1 MVMLLSKCTISV
13 VLAFVVFLST
23 QFAHAQSRSPGEAK
37 PKSHFLDGHKHYQAG
52 RYEDAIAAFAKA
64 QGICPTVAML
74 YNLGRAHDMAGHP
87 NEALSFFEEFLAQ
100 KPGTP
105 EVKAVKA
112 RVKEIKAK
120 KKAKKALPEL
130 DWEDPFKPMA
140 ETSKKAKATPKPL
153 PEDALASQP
162 EPEAPGRPWYKR
174 PWAWVATGVGVGLIA
189 TGSALLATRRVD
201 QWQRNEETGKL
212 ESVTDHWWPGAV
224 LAGVGAVAGG
234 VGVWLFV
241 REDGEVQEG
250 EQASTVTLGVRP
262 SGTGMSLMG
271 TF

>member
-1 MVMLLSKCTISV
+1 MLFVRAFAVAFTILMSLSIH
-13 VLAFVVFLST
+13 A
-23 QFAHAQSRSPGEAK
+23 AHAQSRCPGEAK
-37 PKSHFLDGHKHYQAG
+37 AKAHFLTGHKHYQVG
-52 RYEDAIAAFAKA
+52 RYEDALTAFTKA

-87 NEALSFFEEFLAQ
+87 NEALAFFEEFLAQ

-130 DWEDPFKPMA
+130 DWDDPFKPMA
-140 ETSKKAKATPKPL
+140 EKPKKAKATPKPL
-153 PEDALASQP
+153 PEQALALQP
-162 EPEAPGRPWYKR
+162 EQAAQARPWYKR
-174 PWAWVATGVGVGLIA
+174 LWAWVATGVGVGLIA

-201 QWQRNEETGKL
+201 QWRRNEETGKL
-212 ESVTDHWWPGAV
+212 ESVTDARWPGVV
-224 LAGVGAVAGG
+224 LAGAGAVTGG
-234 VGVWLFV
+234 LGIWLFV
-241 REDGEVQEG
+241 RDGEVQDVGQG
-250 EQASTVTLGVRP
+250 EAQVNLNLRP
-262 SGTGMSLMG
+262 TGTGLSLQG